1 MSHPKNLALAI
12 GFMLLF
18 IPSASISS
26 QTFEEIVFGDIP
38 PEDLAL
44 TQLESDTSADA
55 YVLHDQ
61 VNHEIYK
68 QYNSYEILTT
78 IHRRV
83 KLFQSSSFDRADVEI
98 EYFTDGE
105 KVKNLQATIYLPD
118 GQTFE
123 LDRRDIIREEIDDD
137 NSIVKFTFP
146 QVTEG
151 AIIEYKYELE
161 SEYFIQT
168 KKHYFQE
175 DIPVR
180 RSVFDAYAEAATSF
194 VAVSNCFE
202 EMCINQKLNITGS
215 DRIRRERNRREGT
228 LFRFEI
234 CDIPGFDIEPYI
246 SNIPDYL
253 PYAFLQLSSYLDLGS
268 FEMKNYL
275 GTWNTAANYLINHD
289 NIGERFLNSA
299 QAARLADR
307 DMYLFGSTQF
317 DKAQQALNIV
327 NSNMEWNGEYGF
339 GTDEQLKDLWEKG
352 SANSGAINMML
363 LVILKDH
370 DIEARPVLTGLRNYG
385 RPIMDYP
392 IIRQFQHLMV
402 LANLDGVDYLL
413 DANGYRSE
421 VGLPREEALNEAAWV
436 FDEDTNYWIDV
447 EAPLVTDLYRVSG
460 QLQADGYCQFHIQ
473 NQSKQYIASNAY
485 EDLMDENDVV
495 EGPVIDALLKKYPD
509 SELIERQYAAWTD
522 PTKPFNLNLDVRAQI
537 GQPLD
542 DFLYTQLVLIDVF
555 TSDLVDDD
563 ERLFPIDFTFPF
575 KQIYIAEFDLPEGYT
590 VDEMP
595 ESSRV
600 RSPDGSINVQ
610 FMMAHNEAENKI
622 SVNLTVR
629 VAASMYPA
637 NQYGILREIFQ
648 RVIDIQD
655 SMVVLK
661 RIN

>member
-1 MSHPKNLALAI
+1 KR
-12 GFMLLF
+12 
-18 IPSASISS
+18 
-26 QTFEEIVFGDIP
+26 TIV
-38 PEDLAL
+38 
-44 TQLESDTSADA
+44 
-55 YVLHDQ
+55 
-61 VNHEIYK
+61 
-68 QYNSYEILTT
+68 
-78 IHRRV
+78 HRRL
-83 KLFQSSSFDRADVEI
+83 KLFQASSFERSDVEI
-98 EYFTDGE
+98 GYFTETE
-105 KVKNLQATIYLPD
+105 KVKGLKAAIYLPSGEIID
-118 GQTFE
+118 
-123 LDRRDIIREEIDDD
+123 LDRRDFIREEEDDD
-137 NSIVKFTFP
+137 FSVVKFTFP

-151 AIIEYKYELE
+151 AVIEYQYEVE
-161 SEYFIQT
+161 SESIIQT
-168 KKHYFQE
+168 DKYYFQE

-180 RSVFDAYAEAATSF
+180 RAVYDAYIEGANTY
-194 VAVSNCFE
+194 VAVSNCIA
-202 EMCINQKLNITGS
+202 EMCVNHNINTS
-215 DRIRRERNRREGT
+215 EADSIRRARNRDPGS
-228 LFRFEI
+228 LYRFEL
-234 CDIPGFDIEPYI
+234 CDLPALDPEPYVD
-246 SNIPDYL
+246 NLTDYL
-253 PYAFLQLSSYLDLGS
+253 PYAFIQLDRYLDYS
-268 FEMKNYL
+268 SMEWKDYL
-275 GTWNTAANYLINHD
+275 GTWNSAADRMIQHE
-289 NIGERFLNSA
+289 NIGERFLDQRQLN
-299 QAARLADR
+299 RLSDKLPALIGDTE
-307 DMYLFGSTQF
+307 FK
-317 DKAQQALNIV
+317 KAQHALNLI
-327 NSNMEWNGEYGF
+327 NGNIEWNGEYSF
-339 GTDEQLKDLWEKG
+339 LADEQLKDLWEKG

-413 DANGYRSE
+413 DTNGYRSE

>member
-1 MSHPKNLALAI
+1 
-12 GFMLLF
+12 
-18 IPSASISS
+18 
-26 QTFEEIVFGDIP
+26 
-38 PEDLAL
+38 
-44 TQLESDTSADA
+44 
-55 YVLHDQ
+55 
-61 VNHEIYK
+61 
-68 QYNSYEILTT
+68 
-78 IHRRV
+78 
-83 KLFQSSSFDRADVEI
+83 
-98 EYFTDGE
+98 
-105 KVKNLQATIYLPD
+105 
-118 GQTFE
+118 
-123 LDRRDIIREEIDDD
+123 
-137 NSIVKFTFP
+137 
-146 QVTEG
+146 
-151 AIIEYKYELE
+151 
-161 SEYFIQT
+161 
-168 KKHYFQE
+168 
-175 DIPVR
+175 
-180 RSVFDAYAEAATSF
+180 
-194 VAVSNCFE
+194 
-202 EMCINQKLNITGS
+202 
-215 DRIRRERNRREGT
+215 
-228 LFRFEI
+228 
-234 CDIPGFDIEPYI
+234 
-246 SNIPDYL
+246 
-253 PYAFLQLSSYLDLGS
+253 
-268 FEMKNYL
+268 
-275 GTWNTAANYLINHD
+275 
-289 NIGERFLNSA
+289 
-299 QAARLADR
+299 
-307 DMYLFGSTQF
+307 
-317 DKAQQALNIV
+317 
-327 NSNMEWNGEYGF
+327 
-339 GTDEQLKDLWEKG
+339 
-352 SANSGAINMML
+352 
-363 LVILKDH
+363 
-370 DIEARPVLTGLRNYG
+370 IEARPVLTGLRNYG